1 MPGPEIRVY
10 KDRGF
15 QTETGLGQ
23 SARRREWG
31 ICGEARGAPMSI
43 LFSALAAVQAI
54 LCGILIAHVVLQ
66 LGLAR
71 SYLRRPKYERAVP
84 APGPERLPFVTVQ
97 LPVYNERHVIERLID
112 RVAALDYPLDRLEI
126 QVLDDSTDETV
137 TLAATRVAHHRARGI
152 DIRHL
157 RRADRADF
165 KAGAL
170 RHGLSL
176 AKGELVAVFDAD
188 FLPDPDFL
196 RLTVLHFADPAI
208 GMVQTRWGHTN
219 RDESLLTKVQGL
231 MLDTHL
237 TVEQVGRAE
246 QNCFFNF
253 NGTAGVWRAAAIRD
267 AGNWSGDTLTED
279 LDLSYRAQLR
289 GWRFLYIDFPA
300 ATGDLPDNVR
310 AFRSQQYRWIKGGA
324 QCARNLLPRVLKA
337 PVGWKVKVQA
347 MEHLLETS
355 FYLAFLALL
364 VVTVPMA
371 ALTRPEVDTYWLL
384 PVILFALSMAALV
397 AVYASPQRMHIRSV
411 GGALR
416 FFLLWNGFIVV
427 STGLVVH
434 NGLAAFSGLIGRK
447 SGEFVRTPKRDTA
460 KTAKWSAGDVYL
472 PKGLGRT
479 FALEVALWAYL
490 GAGIAIATVNGTPEF
505 MLGPIVAFLGS
516 SYMLGS
522 CLRDFYLQWSHA
534 ARARALLA
542 AGGASDD

>member
-1 MPGPEIRVY
+1 
-10 KDRGF
+10 
-15 QTETGLGQ
+15 
-23 SARRREWG
+23 
-31 ICGEARGAPMSI
+31 MSVV
-43 LFSALAAVQAI
+43 FSALAAVQAV
-54 LCGILIAHVVLQ
+54 LCWILIAHVALQ
-66 LGLAR
+66 LTLAR
-71 SYLRRPKYERAVP
+71 SYVRRPKHVRGAAP
-84 APGPERLPFVTVQ
+84 APDPWPHVTVQ

-112 RVAALDYPLDRLEI
+112 RVAALDYPRDKLEI

-137 TLAATRVAHHRARGI
+137 TLAAARVAHHKARGI
-152 DIRHL
+152 AIHHL
-157 RRADRADF
+157 RRPDRADF

-176 AKGELVAVFDAD
+176 AKGELIAIFDAD

-196 RLTVLHFADPAI
+196 KLTVPHFAEAAV
-208 GMVQTRWGHTN
+208 GMVQARWAHAN
-219 RDESLLTKVQGL
+219 LDDSLLTRVQGM

-246 QNCFFNF
+246 QRCFFNF

-289 GWRFLYIDFPA
+289 GWRFLYIDDPA

-324 QCARNLLPRVLKA
+324 QCARNLLPRLLKA
-337 PVGWKVKVQA
+337 PVGWKVKIQA
-347 MEHLLETS
+347 CEHLLETS
-355 FYLAFLALL
+355 FYLAFLTLL
-364 VVTVPMA
+364 VLTVPMA
-371 ALTRPEVDTYWLL
+371 ALSRIEVELAWVV
-384 PVILFALSMAALV
+384 PVALFALSMGALI
-397 AVYASPQRMHIRSV
+397 AVYAAPHRMQIRSF

-434 NGLAAFSGLIGRK
+434 NGLAALSGLLGRK
-447 SGEFVRTPKRDTA
+447 SEFVRTPKRDTA
-460 KTAKWSAGDVYL
+460 RTTKWSVGDVYL

-479 FALEVALWAYL
+479 FLLEVLMWAYL
-490 GAGIAIATVNGTPEF
+490 GAGIVVATVNGTPEF
-505 MLGPIVAFLGS
+505 MLGPIVAFLGL

-522 CLRDFYLQWSHA
+522 CLRDFVQQWSQATRA
-534 ARARALLA
+534 ARALPA
-542 AGGASDD
+542 ATGASDD